1 MPYLNALGNA
11 LLLHNQ
17 SEKSVKEVCVGLEK
31 EIYQKNM
38 MKESRK
44 MSYEMDVKTLL
55 QYFKRDKKGS
65 VIAKLFTGGL
75 TFN

>member
-1 MPYLNALGNA
+1 
-11 LLLHNQ
+11 
-17 SEKSVKEVCVGLEK
+17 
-31 EIYQKNM
+31 